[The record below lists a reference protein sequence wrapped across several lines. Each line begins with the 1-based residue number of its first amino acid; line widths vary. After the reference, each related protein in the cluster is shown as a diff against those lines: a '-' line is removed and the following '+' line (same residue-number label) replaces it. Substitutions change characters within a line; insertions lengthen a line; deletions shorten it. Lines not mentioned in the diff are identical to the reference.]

1 MKNGKRLM
9 TLTLVSY
16 STNQA
21 PFIAGIR
28 KLLNKINWLFF
39 LAEKIWND
47 VCVAFFFFGYFIVVS
62 CCNSGR
68 VVEHATPKIC
78 HFGT

>member
-1 MKNGKRLM
+1 M

-47 VCVAFFFFGYFIVVS
+47 VCVAFFFFLVVLLLFL
-62 CCNSGR
+62 
-68 VVEHATPKIC
+68 VVTQE
-78 HFGT
+78 G